1 MAGLKQSYKI
11 VSEDISGKIRSI
23 SVGKFDE
30 DDLIDE
36 AVRLRNEYGSQKIY
50 AIQTAWHGGPSFGA
64 KEMEL

>member
-11 VSEDISGKIRSI
+11 VSKDISGEIRSI
-23 SVGKFDE
+23 CVGKFDE

-50 AIQTAWHGGPSFGA
+50 AIRTAWHGGSDFGA
-64 KEMEL
+64 REMEL